1 MLVSLF
7 RSLFLST
14 LLSFA
19 IPVILVGGILTALY
33 TTSYIPGLTLISQTG
48 TTVIWKFLAVFGS
61 GCPFQGIVTI
71 GCTFAFVGSLFDLFN
86 FSMYQGLRS
95 QSSGQTR

>member
-1 MLVSLF
+1 MSIVFNLF

-19 IPVILVGGILTALY
+19 IPVILVGSILISLY
-33 TTSYIPGLTLISQTG
+33 TASYIPGFTLISQSGKTY
-48 TTVIWKFLAVFGS
+48 IWEFLSIFGN
-61 GCPFQGIVTI
+61 GCPFDGIVTI

-86 FSMYQGLRS
+86 FSMY
-95 QSSGQTR
+95 SSGSKS